1 MCLYMH
7 VDGKQFLIQ
16 LANDT
21 SPVAVDLHFFI
32 DGCAGLFSDDISL
45 PFVLEFFKFFIIDG

>member
-45 PFVLEFFKFFIIDG
+45 PFVLESLSFL